1 MIINRHFDPLV
12 FESPWM
18 IDQSAMDTLIARI
31 RNADFSDDAAAFR
44 RAPERADRQTPY
56 ELRGDTAV
64 IRVTGALTKE
74 PGIFSYLF
82 SGLGA
87 RTYDDVIR
95 LADAA
100 DNDPRVK
107 KKVLKLNT
115 PGGTVA
121 GAFEAAHF
129 LAKSGEKKPIYA
141 YVDGQMTSAGLL
153 LGAPA
158 KQIAAPKTAQVGS
171 IGVIWAH
178 INEEKLN
185 EQIGIEVTY
194 LTAGKYKKFGNP
206 DEPLSKEAE
215 AYFQDRLDRTYSFFV
230 DDVARYRNML
240 TEAVLKAADGRVFLA
255 EQGLEAGLVD
265 TIVND
270 FEEFLETLKTEDRSM
285 DLNELKT
292 QHPDLYARVME
303 EGRKEGRQAAEAEAP
318 DPKAAATEA
327 ADRVLSIVK
336 VVAGEETAGQVKQIA
351 DTGMTAEQLDAVKGL
366 FAKPEEKPSQAEGT
380 ENPSPSR
387 QQILDGLNAA
397 GNQPLN
403 SGGGAGAASG
413 QEVDFLAEV
422 EQHKKANPNDTHFQA
437 IQAVRRIHP
446 QAYEK
451 WIEAENRR

>member
-1 MIINRHFDPLV
+1 MIA
-12 FESPWM
+12 
-18 IDQSAMDTLIARI
+18 QSAMDAIVQQI
-31 RNADFSDDAAAFR
+31 RHTAGADGEELRLPSL
-44 RAPERADRQTPY
+44 EREKEEPPY
-56 ELRGDTAV
+56 ELRGDVAV
-64 IRVTGALTKE
+64 IRITGALTKE
-74 PGIFSYLF
+74 PGFLSYLF
-82 SGLGA
+82 SGRGA
-87 RTYDDVIR
+87 RSYADVIR

-107 KKVLKLNT
+107 KKVLKFNT

-129 LAKSGEKKPIYA
+129 LARSKAKKPIYA

-158 KQIAAPKTAQVGS
+158 TKIAAPKTAQVGS

-178 INEEKLN
+178 VNEEKLN
-185 EQIGIEVTY
+185 ERIGIEIKY

-206 DEPLSKEAE
+206 DEPLSSEAE

-230 DDVARYRNML
+230 DDVARYRSMS
-240 TEAVLKAADGRVFLA
+240 TEAVLEAADGRVFLA
-255 EQGLEAGLVD
+255 EQAKEAGLVD
-265 TIVND
+265 MIVND
-270 FEEFLETLKTEDRSM
+270 FEEFLTTLKTEDPSM

-303 EGRKEGRQAAEAEAP
+303 DGRKEGRQAALAEAP
-318 DPKAAATEA
+318 DPQAAAAEA

-336 VVAGEETAGQVKQIA
+336 VVAGDEMAGQVKQIS
-351 DTGMTAEQLDAVKGL
+351 DTGMTADQLNAVKGL
-366 FAKPEEKPSQAEGT
+366 FAKPAAGQETQPAAETT
-380 ENPSPSR
+380 ETPAPSR
-387 QQILDGLNAA
+387 QQILDGLKAT

-403 SGGGAGAASG
+403 TGGGSGGAAG
-413 QEVDFLAEV
+413 QDVDFMAEV

-437 IQAVRRIHP
+437 IQAVRKVHP

-451 WIEAENRR
+451 WIAAENKR